1 MITVLLCYTRDG
13 KAEIKEYKTETRDFQ
28 VAFEEAI
35 MQLGKDAM
43 TVTTAHI
50 WEFKE
55 KEWKGNGSR

>member
-13 KAEIKEYKTETRDFQ
+13 KAEIKEYTTETRDFQ

-35 MQLGKDAM
+35 MQLGKDAV
-43 TVTTAHI
+43 TVTTAHM
-50 WEFKE
+50 WDVNE